1 MDMNTDFK
9 PEGYHPTPLLRA
21 IQIILLIL
29 IVIGVGLLA
38 TQKHWLPGLVAYIL
52 ERETPAALP
61 VTEETVPVEVAKNTD
76 EGAKNATYYIDGTA
90 VTLVD
95 GDSVDPASY
104 ASTGYFGNEVFADLN
119 ADNREDVVFLLT
131 QDTGGS
137 GLFFYVV
144 AAIQT
149 DNGYKG
155 SQAYFLGDRIAPQT
169 TEYRDGI
176 VIVNYAD
183 RALDEPFS
191 TPPSIGKSARLN
203 FDAETMVFT
212 EVGQ

>member
-1 MDMNTDFK
+1 MKTD
-9 PEGYHPTPLLRA
+9 YHPSPLLRG
-21 IQIILLIL
+21 IQIFLLIL

-38 TQKHWLPGLVAYIL
+38 TQKFWLREVVEYIL
-52 ERETPAALP
+52 ERETPTASP
-61 VTEETVPVEVAKNTD
+61 VVEEVPEASPVERND
-76 EGAKNATYYIDGTA
+76 EGAKNTTYYFDGSP
-90 VTLVD
+90 VTLIN
-95 GDSVDPASY
+95 GDSTDSATF

-119 ADNREDVVFLLT
+119 ADGREDIVFLLT

-149 DNGYKG
+149 GEGYVG
-155 SQAYFLGDRIAPQT
+155 SQAFFLGDRIAPQT
-169 TEYRDGI
+169 TEYRDGV

-191 TPPSIGKSARLN
+191 TPPSIGKSVRLS
-203 FDAETMVFT
+203 FDAEAMVFK
-212 EVGQ
+212 EVVQ